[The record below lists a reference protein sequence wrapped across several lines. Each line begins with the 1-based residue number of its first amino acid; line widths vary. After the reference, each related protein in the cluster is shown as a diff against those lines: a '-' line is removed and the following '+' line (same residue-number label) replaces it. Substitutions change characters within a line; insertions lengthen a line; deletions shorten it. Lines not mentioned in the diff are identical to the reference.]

1 MDLGGWVA
9 LVSVGGGG
17 GIGRAIA
24 LALAEHGATVAV
36 TDRSV
41 ERGAGAAVAH
51 VTHPARA
58 G

>member
-1 MDLGGWVA
+1 VDLGGWVA
-9 LVSVGGGG
+9 LVSVGGGV

-41 ERGAGAAVAH
+41 DHGAVAAAAH